1 MVRWFTILG
10 FYEALEVVLFLV
22 FISVKVVYSL
32 KIQITFLNKEGRHPV
47 LLAGD
52 ALRLC
57 FHLVSTGS
65 TIVQL

>member
-47 LLAGD
+47 LLAGMHYASASIWCQL
-52 ALRLC
+52 ALL
-57 FHLVSTGS
+57 
-65 TIVQL
+65 